1 MGTSTAISRLPS
13 LGEFSLTGWQGITV
27 SAPSDW
33 NLAAVGGDMKSGY
46 LRLDDGDMR
55 RLEVKWSQGVANT
68 EKVLSRYLSQL
79 SRRAKPRS
87 SVSVERDVKILSR
100 RTKSDKKFT
109 CFRWQA
115 PQLRACGAIWYCH
128 TCGRT
133 VVSQV
138 TGTSQ
143 ENVEDLSRQVL
154 GSLEDHPRKGLSTWA
169 LYGLVC
175 RVPETYVLQG
185 QVLKA
190 GYLELEFAKGRNTL
204 RVLRWGMANVALSG
218 KALESWLREQWRR
231 RRDVQTPLAASPSA
245 VRGHD
250 GLQLSGARRKF
261 MHLPRSFL
269 AQVFR
274 QKAANEF
281 QAKAWHCPASNR
293 IYCVEALGVP
303 GEPVV
308 DEVVSGLECHIEG
321 RAD

>member
-1 MGTSTAISRLPS
+1 

-55 RLEVKWSQGVANT
+55 RLEVKWSQGVVNT
-68 EKVLSRYLSQL
+68 EKVLSRYLLQL

-100 RTKSDKKFT
+100 RSKSDKKLT

-115 PQLRACGAIWYCH
+115 PQVRGCGAIWYCQ

-143 ENVEDLSRQVL
+143 ENVEDLCRQVL
-154 GSLEDHPRKGLSTWA
+154 GSLEDHPRKGLNTWA

-175 RVPETYVLQG
+175 RVPEAYVLQG
-185 QVLKA
+185 QALKA
-190 GYLELEFAKGRNTL
+190 GYLELEFGKGRNIL

-218 KALESWLREQWRR
+218 KGLDEWLRGQWSK
-231 RRDVQTPLAASPSA
+231 RRDTRWTTSPSL
-245 VRGHD
+245 VRGHE
-250 GLQLSGARRKF
+250 GLRLHGTRRRF
-261 MHLPRSFL
+261 MHRPRSLL
-269 AQVFR
+269 AQILR
-274 QKAANEF
+274 QKGAGEF
-281 QAKAWHCPASNR
+281 AAKAWHCPASNR
-293 IYCVEALGVP
+293 IYCVEAFAAQ
-303 GEPVV
+303 GEPIVE
-308 DEVVSGLECHIEG
+308 EVVSGLECHTEG